1 MANPK
6 TALETHTELV
16 EQEGSGNPSVAAEN
30 VSVIDA
36 APLDAI
42 RAVQPPG
49 GESLLG
55 RIIALYIEES
65 ARLKAQIAVGI
76 ERGDGNLVRESAHSL
91 KSSSANVGATRVAG
105 LSRDLETR
113 GRAGDLEE
121 ADMLF
126 AQLDGELDYAVA
138 ELKTLID

>member
-6 TALETHTELV
+6 TALETHTEFV
-16 EQEGSGNPSVAAEN
+16 EKEDAPNPSVAEEN
-30 VSVIDA
+30 LSVIDT

-55 RIIALYIEES
+55 RIIDLYIEES

-105 LSRDLETR
+105 LSRDLETL

-138 ELKTLID
+138 ELKTVSD